1 MTSTDLVREIA
12 NIGRELNAETL
23 LATRT
28 LLGSLVP
35 LPDPEEV
42 HVQRDIHYG
51 GDPRQRMDV
60 FTPASGFE
68 PQRPLLVFVHGGGF
82 VSGDKHAEGSP
93 FYSNVGVW
101 ALRRGYNAIAMT
113 YRLAPEH
120 RWPSGQEDI
129 QLLLEYLRRAGTEHG
144 VAAEQVFL
152 MGHSAGA
159 SHVAS
164 YLVGDQY
171 QGAGSQG
178 LSGVILLSGLYDYT
192 SMDVGPMGHAYLG
205 EDEKLYGQRSSLQGL
220 LKTRVP
226 LLVCMAEFDPPV
238 FHQQGL
244 ALLNGWQQT
253 HGSLPHFTCVSGQNH
268 LSTALALGLERDLL
282 GPQLQAFVDRYS
294 RKR

>member
-1 MTSTDLVREIA
+1 MTSIDLARGLA
-12 NIGRELNAETL
+12 NIGRELNADTL

-28 LLGSLVP
+28 LLSPLVP
-35 LPDPEEV
+35 MPDPEEV
-42 HVQRDIHYG
+42 RVERDIHYG
-51 GDPRQRMDV
+51 ADPRQRMDV

-68 PQRPLLVFVHGGGF
+68 PQRPLLIFVHGGGF
-82 VSGDKHAEGSP
+82 VSGDKHSEGTP

-113 YRLAPEH
+113 YRLAPAH

-129 QLLLEYLRRAGTEHG
+129 QLLLDYLHRAGTEHG
-144 VAAEQVFL
+144 IAAEHVFL

-164 YLVGDQY
+164 YLVGNESGSHGLC
-171 QGAGSQG
+171 GA
-178 LSGVILLSGLYDYT
+178 ILLSGLYDYT
-192 SMDVGPMGHAYLG
+192 GMDVGPMGHAYLG
-205 EDEKLYGQRSSLQGL
+205 EDETLYGERSSLQGL

-244 ALLNGWQQT
+244 ALLNACQQA
-253 HGSLPHFTCVSGQNH
+253 HGKLPHFTCVSGQNH
-268 LSTALALGLERDLL
+268 LSTALAFGLEGDLL
-282 GPQLQAFVDRYS
+282 GPQVQVFIDRYS
-294 RKR
+294 HKH